1 VSFEDNHN
9 HNPPKSII
17 LARKRVLIITY
28 YWPPGGGAGVQRWLK
43 FVKYLSKFG
52 WDPIVY
58 TPSNG
63 EMPVIDYSLERDVP
77 KGVTVIKKPIWEP
90 YQLYKVF
97 IGAKKSE
104 KINTG
109 FLTEKKRPGLAQRLS
124 VWLRGNIFIPDA
136 RCFWIRPSVSFL
148 SKWIKEHPVDAIVSS
163 GPPHSMHLIAQQL
176 ASKTKLPWLADF
188 RDPWT
193 NIDYYK
199 QLKLSSW
206 ADMRHHQLEK
216 SVVTG
221 ANRVV
226 VVGSGMRDEF
236 LHSHGVASIV
246 ITNGYDA
253 DDFPVFSEVASSG
266 FVVSHVGTLV
276 PSRNPLQLWAALGEL
291 VKEHRDFDSLFR
303 LRLTGKVDI
312 SIVDAIQAN
321 GLANH
326 VEYVEYLPHEKVAG
340 ELSTSSLLLLILN
353 DTPNSK
359 GILTGKLF
367 EYLAAKRPVLCLGPT
382 DGDAAKVL
390 TDTGSGF
397 TASFHDKQSVKK
409 LLLEL
414 FSRYQ
419 AGKLQVNSS
428 SVEQYSREQL
438 TRKLAE
444 VLDEMTS

>member
-1 VSFEDNHN
+1 M
-9 HNPPKSII
+9 
-17 LARKRVLIITY
+17 ARKKVLIITY

-63 EMPVIDYSLERDVP
+63 EMPVVDHSLERDVP
-77 KGVTVIKKPIWEP
+77 DGLTVIRKPIWEP
-90 YQLYKVF
+90 YQLYKIF
-97 IGAKKSE
+97 IGAKKTE

-148 SKWIKEHPVDAIVSS
+148 SKWIKENPIDAIVSS

-199 QLKLSSW
+199 QLKLSAW
-206 ADMRHHQLEK
+206 ADTRHHQLEK

-236 LHSHGVASIV
+236 LHNHGVDSVV

-253 DDFPVFSEVASSG
+253 SDFPEIPVASNSR
-266 FVVSHVGTLV
+266 FIVSHVGTLV
-276 PSRNPLQLWAALGEL
+276 PSRNPSQLWIALGEL
-291 VKEHRDFDSLFR
+291 VKENREFKNFFR
-303 LRLTGKVDI
+303 LRLTGKVDV
-312 SIVDAIQAN
+312 SVVDAINSN
-321 GLANH
+321 GLDSH
-326 VEYVEYLPHEKVAG
+326 VEYVEYLPHDKVAG
-340 ELSTSSLLLLILN
+340 ELASSALLLLILN

-367 EYLAAKRPVLCLGPT
+367 EYLAAKKPVLCLGPT

-390 TDTGSGF
+390 KETGAGF
-397 TASFHDKQSVKK
+397 AAEFHDKHEIKKVLVDFFSKFQS
-409 LLLEL
+409 
-414 FSRYQ
+414 
-419 AGKLQVNSS
+419 GTLQVSNQ

-438 TRKLAE
+438 TRKLVS
-444 VLDEMTS
+444 VLDDMTK

>member
-1 VSFEDNHN
+1 M
-9 HNPPKSII
+9 
-17 LARKRVLIITY
+17 ARKRVLIITY

-77 KGVTVIKKPIWEP
+77 DGLTVIRKPIWEP
-90 YQLYKVF
+90 YQLYKIF

-109 FLTEKKRPGLAQRLS
+109 FLTEKRRPGIAQRLS

-136 RCFWIRPSVSFL
+136 RCFWIRPSVSYL
-148 SKWIKEHPVDAIVSS
+148 SKWIKENPIDAIVSS
-163 GPPHSMHLIAQQL
+163 GPPHSMHLIAQKL
-176 ASKTKLPWLADF
+176 ASKTNIPWLADF

-193 NIDYYK
+193 NIDYYR
-199 QLKLSSW
+199 QLKLSTW
-206 ADMRHHQLEK
+206 ADKRHHQLEK
-216 SVVTG
+216 MVVTS
-221 ANRVV
+221 ADRVV
-226 VVGSGMRDEF
+226 VVGSGMHDEF
-236 LHSHGVASIV
+236 LQSHGVDSVV

-253 DDFPVFSEVASSG
+253 DDFPVIATSSNSH

-276 PSRNPLQLWAALGEL
+276 PSRNPLQLWIALGEL
-291 VKEHRDFDSLFR
+291 VKENQEFKNVFR
-303 LRLTGKVDI
+303 LRFTGKVDV
-312 SIVDAIQAN
+312 SVVDAINSN
-321 GLANH
+321 GLNSH
-326 VEYVEYLPHEKVAG
+326 VEYVEYLPHDKVAN
-340 ELSTSSLLLLILN
+340 ELASSSVLLLILN

-367 EYLAAKRPVLCLGPT
+367 EYLAAKRPILCLGPM

-390 TDTGSGF
+390 TETEAGF
-397 TASFHDKQSVKK
+397 TAEFHDKQAIKK
-409 LLLEL
+409 LLVDL
-414 FSRYQ
+414 FSRFQ
-419 AGKLQVNSS
+419 TSTLCVGNR

-438 TRKLAE
+438 TRKLAG
-444 VLDEMTS
+444 VLDEMTR